1 VTHRPK
7 LKFKRRKKK
16 MALQAKD
23 LMRKKIAVGADAT
36 VKEAAHK
43 MITTGLP
50 GLPVVNEQMEAMGVV
65 TEFNVLGAIREG
77 MDLEKIAVGS
87 IMTVHPV
94 TADINTGCHDLIQ
107 MMLLNNYTIIP
118 IVSNAKC
125 VGVVSRLSVLDANL
139 SPRYSS
145 ITSRR
150 QNEALVY
157 G

>member
-1 VTHRPK
+1 
-7 LKFKRRKKK
+7 
-16 MALQAKD
+16 MALRAKD
-23 LMRKKIAVGADAT
+23 LMRKKVAAARDTT
-36 VKEAAHK
+36 VKAAAHK

-50 GLPVVNEQMEAMGVV
+50 GLPVVNDQMEVVGVV

-77 MDLEKIAVGS
+77 MDLEKISVER
-87 IMTVHPV
+87 IMTIHPV

-118 IVSNAKC
+118 IVNNDKC
-125 VGVVSRLSVLDANL
+125 AGVVSRLSVMDANL
-139 SPRYSS
+139 SARYSS
-145 ITSRR
+145 ITSRQ

>member
-1 VTHRPK
+1 
-7 LKFKRRKKK
+7 
-16 MALQAKD
+16 MALRAKD
-23 LMRKKIAVGADAT
+23 LMRKKVAVGRDTT

-50 GLPVVNEQMEAMGVV
+50 GLAVVNDQMEVVGVV

-77 MDLEKIAVGS
+77 MDLEKISVGR
-87 IMTVHPV
+87 IMTVHPIS
-94 TADINTGCHDLIQ
+94 ADINTGCHDLIQ

-118 IVSNAKC
+118 IVNNAKC
-125 VGVVSRLSVLDANL
+125 VGVVSRLAVMEANL
-139 SPRYSS
+139 SARYSS
-145 ITSRR
+145 ITSRQ